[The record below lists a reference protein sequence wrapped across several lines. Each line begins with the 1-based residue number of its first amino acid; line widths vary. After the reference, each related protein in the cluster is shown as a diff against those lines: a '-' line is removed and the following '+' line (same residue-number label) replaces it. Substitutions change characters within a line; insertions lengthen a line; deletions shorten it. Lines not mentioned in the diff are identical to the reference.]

1 MSCVCVWADW
11 TDRKCSETGFAGAKG
26 RAISDPRRANNL
38 NFGSW
43 ERGQGRW
50 ENQAR
55 VQLLELTDG
64 VQLDAFSSRTQSTS
78 HNEAGDA
85 HGRLGWN
92 GVACKQLG
100 IFEQLEFLKQ
110 TWTGGGKRVLGGG
123 REKLAHTRLWDGRTG
138 GATGGEVFVSLG
150 RRG

>member
-1 MSCVCVWADW
+1 M
-11 TDRKCSETGFAGAKG
+11 
-26 RAISDPRRANNL
+26 
-38 NFGSW
+38 
-43 ERGQGRW
+43 
-50 ENQAR
+50 
-55 VQLLELTDG
+55 QLLELTDG

-92 GVACKQLG
+92 GVACRQLG

-110 TWTGGGKRVLGGG
+110 TWTGGGKREEEGG
-123 REKLAHTRLWDGRTG
+123 RNWHTPDFGTDGL
-138 GATGGEVFVSLG
+138 EVFVSLG